1 MYMPSRFTL
10 LVLPLL
16 SMVILSPEW
25 AAARAEPGTI
35 IENVELRTLTGGREK
50 LLSNKVKANVFVF
63 FRPNNERSADALK
76 QMASCEKELSG
87 KPVHWVAIVS
97 SSENPEEVKPMV
109 AASGIKMPVLID
121 DGDILYDKLGIRLHP
136 MVGVVDGK
144 FKLLALEQYRQI
156 EYCDIIRGRI
166 QIALGEA
173 TEADVA
179 KLENPEKSIMPG
191 DDPMKKALRDVNMA
205 RRLYE
210 NRPARQGG
218 RAGEEGARD
227 RAGGQG
233 LLAAGPRA
241 LQAQAVPRGVA
252 ARRRGA
258 QDRRRGRVG
267 CRGEGGLRR
276 QVGGRS
282 ASARRRLRRRAP
294 RRGSPDSLTMGQA
307 C

>member
-210 NRPARQGG
+210 IGQLDKAVAR
-218 RAGEEGARD
+218 AKKA
-227 RAGGQG
+227 
-233 LLAAGPRA
+233 LAIAPVAKGYS
-241 LQAQAVPRGVA
+241 LQALALSKLKRCPEALPLVDEALKIDA
-252 ARRRGA
+252 ADA
-258 QDRRRGRVG
+258 WAA
-267 CRGEGGLRR
+267 E
-276 QVGGRS
+276 
-282 ASARRRLRRRAP
+282 AKA
-294 RRGSPDSLTMGQA
+294 A
-307 C
+307 CAGK